1 MTVKSGG
8 TMARLGRMDAFEE
21 SGWALEHGRTE
32 KESPEGEWE
41 CTRCGYVREGQ
52 RAPNVC
58 PDCGA
63 DAEEFEF
70 WEYDEDW
77 DDEDYD

>member
-1 MTVKSGG
+1 
-8 TMARLGRMDAFEE
+8 MARLGGMDTFEDE
-21 SGWALEHGRTE
+21 EFGGALAHRRTE
-32 KESPEGEWE
+32 KEGSEGEWE

-52 RAPNVC
+52 GPPHVC

-63 DAEEFEF
+63 DADEFEF
-70 WEYDEDW
+70 WEYDEDS